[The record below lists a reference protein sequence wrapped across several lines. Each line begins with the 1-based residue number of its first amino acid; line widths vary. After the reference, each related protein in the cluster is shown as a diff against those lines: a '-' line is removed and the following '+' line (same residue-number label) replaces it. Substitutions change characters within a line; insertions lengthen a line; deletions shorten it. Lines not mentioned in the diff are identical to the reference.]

1 MGGLLSYNVWHVWTC
16 DVKLVRFPDPHWNY
30 LETNSPPLLQFF
42 CLLRSHSY
50 IVLLYPVTWKHF
62 RCLVSRLLKVR
73 IFLLKIGGKKTSGQP
88 SRETQTGERGLCAA
102 GSLAMPLFSVHPPSV
117 SFISLF
123 KALLCP
129 FYPLIPSLLCHSY
142 VQGTRRQWRSS
153 HSSSTDHCNDT
164 FQVKSYRV
172 LSSQLFDFNVT
183 STFTSSFAILNITWQ
198 AIST

>member
-1 MGGLLSYNVWHVWTC
+1 MYGVGGLQSNKHQWTC
-16 DVKLVRFPDPHWNY
+16 D
-30 LETNSPPLLQFF
+30 TNSPPILQFF

-50 IVLLYPVTWKHF
+50 IVLLYPVIWRHF

-123 KALLCP
+123 KRPLYVPFTLLFHLSYATPMCRRLVDNGVVAP
-129 FYPLIPSLLCHSY
+129 PLQQIT
-142 VQGTRRQWRSS
+142 VM
-153 HSSSTDHCNDT
+153 T
-164 FQVKSYRV
+164 FSK
-172 LSSQLFDFNVT
+172 
-183 STFTSSFAILNITWQ
+183 
-198 AIST
+198 